1 MKEQLS
7 GEYQMICNGKT
18 MKPPKLK
25 MATEIS
31 FHSTKN
37 SKNFGMANNWYRNF
51 RGKVSENT
59 EIVILIFQKANL
71 SFPKNLEIPGGKPNG
86 TEILGQEW

>member
-25 MATEIS
+25 MATEI
-31 FHSTKN
+31 FPLDQKFRKFRN
-37 SKNFGMANNWYRNF
+37 GNNWYRNL
-51 RGKVSENT
+51 REKVSENP